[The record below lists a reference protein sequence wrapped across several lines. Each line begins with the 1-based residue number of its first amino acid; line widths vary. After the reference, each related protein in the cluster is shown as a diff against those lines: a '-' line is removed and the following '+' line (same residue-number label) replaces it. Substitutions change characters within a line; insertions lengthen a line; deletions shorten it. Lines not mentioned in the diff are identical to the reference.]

1 MNINIEKDNNEL
13 LYGLI
18 YAIYFPNNKLYIG
31 QTIRDIYKRIEE
43 HKLKSKNPTLLVHKA
58 INKYGFENI
67 KYEVVDYAY
76 SFEELN
82 ELEKYYINK
91 FESYFETNKGYNM
104 TLGGEGSNGYKYTI
118 EDRHKMSEIQKEYRK
133 NNPEEAQKQ
142 SKRLIQYYKDNPDKA
157 MVHGLKIKNLYSE
170 NPEIIDKISNSL
182 KIYYKNNPEINK
194 KISYRERE
202 RYENNP
208 DLRIEKSVEKK
219 ILYENDALIKINIS
233 NSLKEFHKNNKNA
246 RNTLKTEE
254 IKEKHR
260 NSLILSA
267 EKRANKKPF
276 KVSDINNN
284 FIGEWDYVPE
294 CARILFP
301 NDKKNNIHLCLSGKI
316 KSTKGYKFEYL

>member
-104 TLGGEGSNGYKYTI
+104 TLGGEGNHPRLNSI
-118 EDRHKMSEIQKEYRK
+118 EQFFNQMKHYIK
-133 NNPEEAQKQ
+133 
-142 SKRLIQYYKDNPDKA
+142 LDKPNTFTA
-157 MVHGLKIKNLYSE
+157 LDGSVKSS
-170 NPEIIDKISNSL
+170 IDKIKPTNYENYFIYAYNKDYYKNKLNNKKYTRRRTL
-182 KIYYKNNPEINK
+182 KIYKN
-194 KISYRERE
+194 
-202 RYENNP
+202 
-208 DLRIEKSVEKK
+208 
-219 ILYENDALIKINIS
+219 
-233 NSLKEFHKNNKNA
+233 
-246 RNTLKTEE
+246 
-254 IKEKHR
+254 
-260 NSLILSA
+260 
-267 EKRANKKPF
+267 
-276 KVSDINNN
+276 
-284 FIGEWDYVPE
+284 
-294 CARILFP
+294 
-301 NDKKNNIHLCLSGKI
+301 
-316 KSTKGYKFEYL
+316 